1 MSQTDLAETDVRFT
15 LNGRPASAQVEPRT
29 SLADCLR
36 EDLLATGTHVGCEQ
50 GVCGA
55 CTVFVDGRPTRS
67 CITLAS
73 ACEGAEVRTVEGF
86 AEDALMAR
94 IRDAFKR
101 HHGLQCGFCTP
112 GMLTTAY
119 DIVRRLPDADEA
131 RIRRELSGNLC
142 RCTGYAG
149 IVAAV
154 QDVLA
159 NEPPAA
165 EVVPLPQRRRLLP
178 RDEQAAALALPG
190 ARPDAAS
197 SDAPAAGSFDFDEAA
212 LAGGVMLSRS
222 VRVAASADK
231 VWAVLSDLS
240 AVAETIPGA
249 SLDGVDAE
257 GVASGKVTVALG
269 PIKAAFRG
277 RARPVYDHEDRSGRV
292 VGEGRDGLSR
302 SSLRGALTFRLAEAA
317 DGEADGET
325 SFLAIDMVYTLKGPL
340 QQFGRPA
347 LVEEVADR
355 LLQDTVEAIVARAG
369 GADAPS
375 PARRELNGLALL
387 AAVAKALF
395 GRLFRRW

>member
-1 MSQTDLAETDVRFT
+1 MNPDSLTETRVSFT
-15 LNGRPASAQVEPRT
+15 LNGRPVSATVEPRT
-29 SLADCLR
+29 SLADALR

-67 CITLAS
+67 CITLAG

-86 AEDALMAR
+86 DDDALMVR

-131 RIRRELSGNLC
+131 HIRRELSGNLC

-149 IVAAV
+149 IVAAI

-159 NEPPAA
+159 GEPPAPD
-165 EVVPLPQRRRLLP
+165 VVPLARTRRLAPSRSEPMATVSEKAETLLP
-178 RDEQAAALALPG
+178 VG
-190 ARPDAAS
+190 AMAVGAM
-197 SDAPAAGSFDFDEAA
+197 AIDEAA
-212 LAGGVMLSRS
+212 LADGVRLSRS
-222 VRVAASADK
+222 APVAAAADK
-231 VWAVLSDLS
+231 VWAVLTDLPS
-240 AVAETIPGA
+240 VAACIPGA
-249 SLDGVDAE
+249 ALEGPVE
-257 GVASGKVTVALG
+257 NGVANGKVVVAMG

-277 RARPVYDHEDRSGRV
+277 RAATRFDAASRTGHV

-302 SSLRGALTFRLAEAA
+302 STLVGSLDFRLEAA
-317 DGEADGET
+317 AADESSLT
-325 SFLAIDMVYTLKGPL
+325 IDMVYKLKGPL
-340 QQFGRPA
+340 AQFGRPA

-355 LLQDTVEAIVARAG
+355 LLKDTVASLAARAG
-369 GADAPS
+369 GS
-375 PARRELNGLALL
+375 PPASSARSELDGFSLI
-387 AAVAKALF
+387 AAVVKSLLKRLL
-395 GRLFRRW
+395 GRR

>member
-1 MSQTDLAETDVRFT
+1 MTPDSLSETQVSFT
-15 LNGRPASAQVEPRT
+15 LNGRPVSARVEPRT
-29 SLADCLR
+29 SLADALR

-67 CITLAS
+67 CITIAS

-86 AEDALMAR
+86 EDDALMAR

-149 IVAAV
+149 IVAAI

-159 NEPPAA
+159 NEPPAPD
-165 EVVPLPQRRRLLP
+165 VVPLARTRRLAPTGLEP
-178 RDEQAAALALPG
+178 AKAAVSRQAETPADAVAIDEAA
-190 ARPDAAS
+190 
-197 SDAPAAGSFDFDEAA
+197 FDEAA
-212 LAGGVMLSRS
+212 LADGVRLSRTAT
-222 VRVAASADK
+222 VAAEADK
-231 VWAVLSDLS
+231 VWAVLTDLPS
-240 AVAETIPGA
+240 VAACIPGA
-249 SLDGVDAE
+249 ALEGPVE
-257 GVASGKVTVALG
+257 NGVASGKVVVAMG

-277 RARPVYDHEDRSGRV
+277 RAATRFDAASRTGHV

-302 SSLRGALTFRLAEAA
+302 SRLAGSLDFRLEPAGAGQSALT
-317 DGEADGET
+317 
-325 SFLAIDMVYTLKGPL
+325 IDMVYKLKGPL
-340 QQFGRPA
+340 AQFGRPA

-355 LLQDTVEAIVARAG
+355 LLKDTVESLAARAG
-369 GADAPS
+369 GS
-375 PARRELNGLALL
+375 PLASSARSELDGFSLIATVVRSLL
-387 AAVAKALF
+387 KRLF
-395 GRLFRRW
+395 GRR